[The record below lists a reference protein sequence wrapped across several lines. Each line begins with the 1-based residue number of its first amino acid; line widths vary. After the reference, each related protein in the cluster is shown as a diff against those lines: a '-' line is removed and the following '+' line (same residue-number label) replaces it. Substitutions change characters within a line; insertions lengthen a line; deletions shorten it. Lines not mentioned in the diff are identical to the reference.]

1 MDEITATTGR
11 GCVMR
16 GDDIDTD
23 RIIPARFM
31 KGVTFDGLGEFAF
44 YDVRFDPSSGE
55 RTDHPLNEERFNG
68 ASVLLAGVNFGCGSS
83 REHAPQSLNKYGF
96 KSIIAESFAEIFFG
110 NSTTLGMPCV
120 TLTADQISLLR
131 EAVEA
136 DPTTEVTVDV
146 DKLEVRSSAGH
157 TFNCAIPDSARD
169 ALINGRW
176 DPIQELLDNE
186 EKTSGVGEALPY
198 V

>member
-1 MDEITATTGR
+1 MSRSKFSYNKSKIL
-11 GCVMR
+11 V
-16 GDDIDTD
+16 
-23 RIIPARFM
+23 
-31 KGVTFDGLGEFAF
+31 
-44 YDVRFDPSSGE
+44 
-55 RTDHPLNEERFNG
+55 
-68 ASVLLAGVNFGCGSS
+68 AGKNFGCGSS

-120 TLTADQISLLR
+120 TLTADQINHLR
-131 EAVEA
+131 EAVDA
-136 DPTTEVTVDV
+136 DPATKITVDV
-146 DKLEVRSSAGH
+146 EKLEVRSSAGL

-169 ALINGRW
+169 ALISGRW

-186 EKTSGVGEALPY
+186 ERTSSVGEALPN